1 MHSRIH
7 RRRIAKNKILPR
19 NKFKFRTSKGQP
31 SQTEKKEKAVQVD
44 DSSSTESSDSLSVDE
59 TERNGSRQEDKD
71 EESVQDELQTEP
83 LVREQSPDIADLP
96 AKLDR
101 LETEIR
107 LRREEERRAE
117 PLVVVPV
124 DLSRQWK
131 NRSAAEID
139 LHPILLTRPQ
149 VTTTSVQTDA
159 TPIIPPIE
167 TRFSPPSPPFVTDT
181 AVTKDDVEK
190 EDKEN
195 DQESEVEAIPDVGDR
210 SSSSGPVR
218 VDLTQVVASQLF
230 FEEDPGRSSFLSVVD
245 ISASQLDDLPTENEG
260 PVEREK
266 RECEVQVHET
276 SPLDDSLTRRLL
288 STGEE
293 ENLETDA
300 TPENVETAALDMNLP
315 PVKDA
320 ALKSRLVSM
329 MEQLNAIEATAK
341 RIDMEFQD
349 SKLVSIINTRS
360 N

>member
-1 MHSRIH
+1 M
-7 RRRIAKNKILPR
+7 
-19 NKFKFRTSKGQP
+19 SKGQP
-31 SQTEKKEKAVQVD
+31 SPIEKKEKAVQVD

-124 DLSRQWK
+124 DSSRQWK

-218 VDLTQVVASQLF
+218 VDLTQVVASRLF

-320 ALKSRLVSM
+320 ALKSQLVSM

-341 RIDMEFQD
+341 RIDMEFQT
-349 SKLVSIINTRS
+349 LNW
-360 N
+360 